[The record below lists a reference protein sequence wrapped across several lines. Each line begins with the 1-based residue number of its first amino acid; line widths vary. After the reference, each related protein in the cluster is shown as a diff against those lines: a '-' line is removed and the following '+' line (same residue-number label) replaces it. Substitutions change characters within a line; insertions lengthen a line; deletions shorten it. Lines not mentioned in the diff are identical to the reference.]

1 MKWIIGALWA
11 YACWC
16 LARWILRD
24 IEDSD
29 RWT

>member
-1 MKWIIGALWA
+1 MLKWLIGLAWA

-24 IEDSD
+24 EDRD
-29 RWT
+29 QWT